1 MRGFLIILLFA
12 VLAAC
17 GGGASD
23 VKSGTASAVAVASG
37 AAQLAVS
44 LQDAAG
50 QVSTTVYA
58 NSIATLVINLSDAKG
73 LPLSNRVVKLG
84 VSSSTLSKI
93 SPDTVLTDASGRAE
107 SQLITNDNTGADA
120 INATIDIEGKSYST
134 AFNYSVRSLNFVL
147 STPKLDLSTLS
158 AGGSVGVSVTLSN
171 SETGLALETP
181 VSVSF
186 SSPCAE
192 AGKALLSSPVLSIV
206 NSINGVKTASAST
219 TYQDKS
225 CAGADE
231 ITATATLG
239 GVSRSSK
246 TTLAVLAAAA
256 GNIEFVSAIPELIA
270 LPGTGGNTSAI
281 VQFKVKDLQGS
292 PLGGQWVDFALNTT
306 VGGISLVQSAGQSQ
320 PGTGLVQVVVNAGSV
335 STVVRVTAVLRG
347 ASPLISSQSNAL
359 TISTGLPHQNGFS
372 LSADILNPEF
382 YTVDGNSVVLTA
394 RASDRFGNPVP
405 DGSAVSFMT
414 ESGIGT
420 ITPRCTML
428 SGACNVTLV
437 SSGNRQKLVGAGRM
451 TVLAHMVGEESFNDL
466 NGNGVFDTGESW
478 SDQGEAFLNADESA
492 HAAPVSLLAVD
503 GSAYVEPFIDFN
515 GDGLYNGPDG
525 QYNGVL
531 RSASIPSSVA
541 KTIHVSSSRVI
552 IWSASALGSNV
563 LTYPLSAG
571 KLCASGSVLSQFAFA
586 ARDSNG
592 NVLPAKTQ
600 VDLEITQTVLVDA
613 LGNAINN
620 PAQLS
625 GLASFTVPSTAVVSQ
640 FTGTLSAVACPI
652 PADAQLVVKVKFPSG
667 VETSQS
673 VSLN

>member
-1 MRGFLIILLFA
+1 MRGFLILLLFA

-17 GGGASD
+17 GGGAGD
-23 VKSGTASAVAVASG
+23 VSSGAASAVAVASG
-37 AAQLAVS
+37 AAQLSVV
-44 LQDAAG
+44 LQDSAG
-50 QVSTTVYA
+50 QTSATVYA
-58 NSIATLVINLSDAKG
+58 NSISALVVTLSDAKG
-73 LPLSNRVVKLG
+73 QPLSNRVVKLG
-84 VSSSTLSKI
+84 VSTSSLSKI
-93 SPDTVLTDASGRAE
+93 SPDTVLTDASGRAQ
-107 SQLITNDNTGADA
+107 SQLISNDNTGADS
-120 INATIDIEGKSYST
+120 INASIDVDGKSYSA
-134 AFNYSVRSLNFVL
+134 AFNYSVRSLNFAL
-147 STPKLDLSTLS
+147 STPKLDLSTVS
-158 AGGSVGVSVTLSN
+158 AGGSVGVSVNLSN
-171 SETGLALETP
+171 SDTGLALETP

-186 SSPCAE
+186 SSPCAD
-192 AGKALLSSPVLSIV
+192 AGKALLSSPVLSV
-206 NSINGVKTASAST
+206 VSTVNGVKTAVASS

-225 CAGADE
+225 CAGSDE

-239 GVSRSSK
+239 GVSRSAK
-246 TTLAVLAAAA
+246 TTLSVLAASA
-256 GNIEFVSAIPELIA
+256 GNIEFVSAVPELIS
-270 LPGTGGNTSAI
+270 LPGTGGNTSAV

-306 VGGISLVQSAGQSQ
+306 VGGITLVQSAAQSQ
-320 PGTGLVQVVVNAGSV
+320 PGSGLVQVVVNAGAV
-335 STVVRVTAVLRG
+335 STVVRVTATLRG
-347 ASPLISSQSNAL
+347 ANPAISSQSNAL

-372 LSADILNPEF
+372 LSADIVNPEF
-382 YTVDGNSVVLTA
+382 YTIDGNSIVLTA

-414 ESGIGT
+414 EGGIGT
-420 ITPRCTML
+420 ITPRCTMAN
-428 SGACNVTLV
+428 GACSVTLV

-478 SDQGEAFLNADESA
+478 SDQGEAFLNADETA
-492 HAAPVSLLAVD
+492 HAAPMTLLAVD
-503 GSAYVEPFIDFN
+503 GAGYVEPFIDFN
-515 GDGLYNGPDG
+515 GDGVYNGPDG

-531 RSASIPSSVA
+531 RSASIPGSVA
-541 KTIHVSSSRVI
+541 KTIHVSSSRVV

-571 KLCASGSVLSQFAFA
+571 RLCASGSLISQFALA
-586 ARDSNG
+586 LRDANG

-600 VDLEITQTVLVDA
+600 LDLEITQTVLVDA

-625 GLASFTVPSTAVVSQ
+625 GLSSLTVPSTAVVPQ

-673 VSLN
+673 VPLN